1 MVDLGEVIPEN
12 KDMPVLGERPS
23 IPEGAIAGWAT
34 ISEGDVRRFDV
45 GTVKI
50 AVALP
55 ALTQCFDDALR
66 RFGDVELFGLQVTCH
81 NAHLD
86 TGVGPR
92 GGHLAYAPNWLD
104 TVAQQARAG
113 AVIAFDQG
121 FLGGH
126 TEAELVAS
134 LQRWNTG
141 SFEFGPVV
149 ALPEQHS
156 IEVEEQP
163 SLSISPAHSGLG
175 VSVTLPEWTAS
186 AAEWV
191 LANVINAARDF
202 TPDVRNFSVR
212 ITRVR

>member
-86 TGVGPR
+86 TGVGPP
-92 GGHLAYAPNWLD
+92 GGHLAYAPN
-104 TVAQQARAG
+104 
-113 AVIAFDQG
+113 
-121 FLGGH
+121 
-126 TEAELVAS
+126 
-134 LQRWNTG
+134 
-141 SFEFGPVV
+141 
-149 ALPEQHS
+149 
-156 IEVEEQP
+156 
-163 SLSISPAHSGLG
+163 
-175 VSVTLPEWTAS
+175 
-186 AAEWV
+186 
-191 LANVINAARDF
+191 
-202 TPDVRNFSVR
+202 
-212 ITRVR
+212 